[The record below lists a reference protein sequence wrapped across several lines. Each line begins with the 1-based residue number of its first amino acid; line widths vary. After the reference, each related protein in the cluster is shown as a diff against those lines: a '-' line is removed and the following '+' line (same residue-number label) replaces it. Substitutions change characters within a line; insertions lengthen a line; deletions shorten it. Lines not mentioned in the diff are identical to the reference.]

1 MWTALLL
8 ASALATQS
16 ADPYAGLRGEA
27 AAVCAQAESEMAAGR
42 FKHAAALF
50 PDCARTARAGFI
62 LDNELPPHAQVNQR
76 GEHMALYAHI
86 HRRMAAAREADGNA
100 VGARDALLTAERY
113 ERRVREVPGLSR
125 DVEAL
130 GLFDD
135 GRYAEAEAIALERLA
150 EAEAGDEFAG
160 SVQSRLQGLARTL
173 LPQGRAEEAIPLLE
187 RAVQLAR
194 ASGESGAPFV
204 YLNLLAEAYFDV
216 GRFTDSAA
224 ILRDL
229 YERSD
234 GSARETY
241 GNNLARA
248 LDGAGLHSEAEILLR
263 SAVADA
269 RASEGGMWSSPHR
282 LARVLFNLARNL
294 AAQGRHE
301 ETASLFAESAALTV
315 QRRPAGHTDIIAAH
329 TWLVDHSLTRT
340 RDKQVA
346 LNGARILS
354 ANLDHY
360 LASGGEGA
368 DRQRAIQ
375 NAGEP
380 QALFTLHVEAAWAA
394 ANPGDHP

>member
-1 MWTALLL
+1 MWTALFL
-8 ASALATQS
+8 AASLAAQS
-16 ADPYAGLRGEA
+16 PDPYAGLQGEA
-27 AAVCAQAESEMAAGR
+27 AAICAQAESEMAAGR

-62 LDNELPPHAQVNQR
+62 LDNELPPHVQVNQR

-100 VGARDALLTAERY
+100 AGARDALLTAERY
-113 ERRVREVPGLSR
+113 ERRVREAPDLSR
-125 DVEAL
+125 DAEAR
-130 GLFDD
+130 GLFTE
-135 GRYAEAEAIALERLA
+135 GRYAEAEAIALTLLA
-150 EAEAGDEFAG
+150 EAEAGQSTF
-160 SVQSRLQGLARTL
+160 SVERRLHELARTL

-248 LDGAGLHSEAEILLR
+248 LDGAGLHSEAEVLLR

-269 RASEGGMWSSPHR
+269 RASDGGMWSNPNR

-294 AAQGRHE
+294 AAQGRNDE
-301 ETASLFAESAALTV
+301 AASLFAESAALTV

-340 RDKQVA
+340 RDKQAA

-354 ANLDHY
+354 ANLDRY

-380 QALFTLHVEAAWAA
+380 QALFTLHVEAAWATA
-394 ANPGDHP
+394 HPGDQP

>member
-1 MWTALLL
+1 MWTALFL
-8 ASALATQS
+8 AMSLAAQS
-16 ADPYAGLRGEA
+16 PDPYAGLRGEA
-27 AAVCAQAESEMAAGR
+27 VKVCAQAEDEMEAGHYDEAIELFEACSRAAPYGMNLGR
-42 FKHAAALF
+42 PDYWIVKAHINRRIAAAYEALGDTANAAAALAQAEL
-50 PDCARTARAGFI
+50 DDDVVRLLTDMVRDAQART
-62 LDNELPPHAQVNQR
+62 
-76 GEHMALYAHI
+76 
-86 HRRMAAAREADGNA
+86 
-100 VGARDALLTAERY
+100 
-113 ERRVREVPGLSR
+113 
-125 DVEAL
+125 
-130 GLFDD
+130 LFDE
-135 GRYAEAEAIALERLA
+135 GRYAEAEVIALSLLA
-150 EAEAGDEFAG
+150 EAEAGQSTF
-160 SVQSRLQGLARTL
+160 STHSRLFRLARLL

-194 ASGESGAPFV
+194 ASDEPGEPFV
-204 YLNLLAEAYFDV
+204 YLNDLAEAYFDA

-224 ILRDL
+224 ILRGL
-229 YERSD
+229 YESSD

-248 LDGAGLHSEAEILLR
+248 LDGAGQHGEAEVLLR

-269 RASEGGMWSSPHR
+269 RTSDGRMGSNPQR

-301 ETASLFAESAALTV
+301 EAASLFAESAALTV
-315 QRRPAGHTDIIAAH
+315 QRRPSGHTDIIAAH

-340 RDKQVA
+340 RDKQAA

-354 ANLDHY
+354 ANLDRY

-394 ANPGDHP
+394 AHRGDQP